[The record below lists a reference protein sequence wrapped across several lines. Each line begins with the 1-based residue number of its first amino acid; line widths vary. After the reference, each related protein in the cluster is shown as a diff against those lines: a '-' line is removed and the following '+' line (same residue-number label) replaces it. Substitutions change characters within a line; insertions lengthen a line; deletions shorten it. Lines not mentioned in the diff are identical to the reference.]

1 MATVTI
7 DKNPQIERKL
17 YKNSEENLPDTVNDA
32 SLPYPE
38 EELITHEEFK
48 AHFEKRL
55 YERLGLKIT
64 L

>member
-38 EELITHEEFK
+38 EELITMEEFK